1 MGMVFFIVMC
11 SGIGAVSG
19 ALIKAGHGGNAASQA
34 VGKAAGAI
42 LVAFW
47 TISLLTLPLGQGVA
61 AVLLSILGV
70 FAALGM
76 LGRDRPE
83 RKPEEVVFDGA
94 SAFRDLVPTPHLFV
108 EGTDGSGLTT
118 YLARIA
124 DTASKEGRP
133 VMAVVRNTSDQAR
146 LFSDIPEGEDFRIQV
161 SPWFVNPYPDFAV
174 WHAGVMEEAKAFAQ
188 KPGAVILIDKA
199 SLDISNDPET
209 LTACR
214 EMVASG
220 AHVVVC
226 GFRFP
231 DLITPQTS
239 LMAFR
244 CVSSGASI
252 FPLEER
258 QGMQP
263 GDGILRVPGRA
274 DVRVKISPMD

>member
-1 MGMVFFIVMC
+1 MLCFVVMC
-11 SGIGAVSG
+11 AGIGAVSG
-19 ALIKAGHGGNAASQA
+19 LLLESRGSVNAAPRA
-34 VGKAAGAI
+34 VGKAALVI
-42 LVAFW
+42 LLVFW
-47 TISLLTLPLGQGVA
+47 TISLLTLPLGQA
-61 AVLLSILGV
+61 LSAVLLSVLGV
-70 FAALGM
+70 FAARGV

-83 RKPEEVVFDGA
+83 GKPEQVVFDGA

-124 DTASKEGRP
+124 DTAGKEGRP
-133 VMAVVRNTSDQAR
+133 VMAVLRNQGDQAR
-146 LFSDIPEGEDFRIQV
+146 LFSHIPAGEDYHLVV
-161 SPWFVNPYPDFAV
+161 SPWFDNHYADFAV
-174 WHAGVMEEAKAFAQ
+174 WHAGVMEEAKVFAQ
-188 KPGAVILIDKA
+188 KPGAVILLDKA
-199 SLDISNDPET
+199 SPDISNDPET

-214 EMVASG
+214 EMVANG

-244 CVSSGASI
+244 CVDGGASI
-252 FPLEER
+252 FPLGER

>member
-1 MGMVFFIVMC
+1 MGMLCFVVMC
-11 SGIGAVSG
+11 AGIGAVSG
-19 ALIKAGHGGNAASQA
+19 LLLGSRGGVNAAPRA
-34 VGKAAGAI
+34 VGKAALAI
-42 LVAFW
+42 LLVFW
-47 TISLLTLPLGQGVA
+47 TISLFTLPLGQA
-61 AVLLSILGV
+61 LPAVLLSVLGV
-70 FAALGM
+70 FAARGA
-76 LGRDRPE
+76 LGRDTPE
-83 RKPEEVVFDGA
+83 GKPVPVVLDGA

-124 DTASKEGRP
+124 DTARKEGRP
-133 VMAVVRNTSDQAR
+133 VMAVVRNAGDQTR
-146 LFSDIPEGEDFRIQV
+146 LFSGIPEGENFRIQV
-161 SPWFVNPYPDFAV
+161 SPWFADPYPDFAV
-174 WHAGVMEEAKAFAQ
+174 WRARVMEEAKAFAQ
-188 KPGAVILIDKA
+188 KPGAVILLDKA
-199 SLDISNDPET
+199 YPDISNYPET
-209 LTACR
+209 LTDFR
-214 EMVASG
+214 EMTDAG

-244 CVSSGASI
+244 RVGGGASI
-252 FPLEER
+252 FPLGER